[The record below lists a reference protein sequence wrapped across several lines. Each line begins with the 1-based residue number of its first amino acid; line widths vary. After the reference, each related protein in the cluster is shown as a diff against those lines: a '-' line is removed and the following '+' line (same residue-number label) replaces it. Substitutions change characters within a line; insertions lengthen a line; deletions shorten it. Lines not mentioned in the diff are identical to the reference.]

1 MYLPQVLQVY
11 WLTFT
16 VYINICART
25 NNGNKNTAKSTMKYI
40 SAANDTTTFTIQ
52 LPYYIVWFYNLSW
65 ELSWTVFPL
74 LTTLQLL
81 LQVYCLILC
90 VFNSTQSLLYVCTH
104 YQNTIFFMSQSV
116 IWKHNDYFLNT
127 MTRFL
132 LHNSNVFETKCSQI
146 SPVGRL

>member
-52 LPYYIVWFYNLSW
+52 LPYYIV
-65 ELSWTVFPL
+65 
-74 LTTLQLL
+74 
-81 LQVYCLILC
+81 
-90 VFNSTQSLLYVCTH
+90 
-104 YQNTIFFMSQSV
+104 
-116 IWKHNDYFLNT
+116 
-127 MTRFL
+127 
-132 LHNSNVFETKCSQI
+132 
-146 SPVGRL
+146 